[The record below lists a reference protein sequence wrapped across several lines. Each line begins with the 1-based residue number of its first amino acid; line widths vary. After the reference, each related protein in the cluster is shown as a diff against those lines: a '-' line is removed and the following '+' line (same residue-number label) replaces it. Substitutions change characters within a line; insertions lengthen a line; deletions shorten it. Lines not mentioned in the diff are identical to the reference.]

1 MSTPPPFSK
10 NIISFYP
17 ENRLLVKLSTPSLSF
32 ESNNICLPGRVN
44 AEANASAVSAT
55 KRAVTSPQVAVFKDI
70 VIFQRIVG
78 LQPRKITGNSSNAG
92 LYRAIALLTCCSYKS
107 KNQKSE

>member
-1 MSTPPPFSK
+1 MM
-10 NIISFYP
+10 
-17 ENRLLVKLSTPSLSF
+17 LM
-32 ESNNICLPGRVN
+32 PGRVN

-92 LYRAIALLTCCSYKS
+92 LYRAIALLTSSWWERSWLWQSGGQGVWRGAVDCVLCDPAFLHFTKG
-107 KNQKSE
+107 